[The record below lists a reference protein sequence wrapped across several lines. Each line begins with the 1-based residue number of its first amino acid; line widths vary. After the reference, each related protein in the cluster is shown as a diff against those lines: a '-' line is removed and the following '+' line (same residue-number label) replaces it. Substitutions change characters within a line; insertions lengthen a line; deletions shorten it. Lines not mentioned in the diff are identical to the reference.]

1 MNNEQ
6 GFTLVEVV
14 ASLAIITIILLSF
27 SSIFITNNKQAI
39 TNNEKLVIINLADAQ
54 LERIRAIAEKIDA
67 TTEIPE
73 SIVMNNKTYLI
84 TVDYEQTVEE
94 QKMGIQNVLVT
105 VSTDDNKLST
115 SVEGYVVYE

>member
-27 SSIFITNNKQAI
+27 STIFITNNKQAI

-54 LERIRAIAEKIDA
+54 LERFRAMAKLIDN
-67 TTEIPE
+67 TTPIENIE
-73 SIVMNNKTYLI
+73 MNGKTYLV
-84 TVDYEQTVEE
+84 TVNYNQTPEE
-94 QKMGIQNVLVT
+94 TNMGIQNVLIT

>member
-54 LERIRAIAEKIDA
+54 LERFRAMAKLIDN
-67 TTEIPE
+67 TT
-73 SIVMNNKTYLI
+73 SIENIEMNGKTYLV
-84 TVDYEQTVEE
+84 TVDYNQTPEE
-94 QKMGIQNVLVT
+94 TNMGIQNVLVT